1 MRKFERRVVSHRRVY
16 LVALV
21 DVVAQRIGVVE
32 LLVTLSTRVVVEH
45 NVLRHANCAVEETE
59 TVIAR
64 ARRWP

>member
-1 MRKFERRVVSHRRVY
+1 M
-16 LVALV
+16 ALV